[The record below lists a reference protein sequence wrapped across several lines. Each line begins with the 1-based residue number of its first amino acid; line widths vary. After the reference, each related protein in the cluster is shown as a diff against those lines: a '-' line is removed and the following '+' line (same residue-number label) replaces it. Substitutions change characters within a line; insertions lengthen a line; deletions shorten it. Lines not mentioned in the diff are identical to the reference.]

1 MVALSQLEIG
11 QIGQLGKSR
20 RMDLSSTPRYGL
32 RSAADITQVRAGV
45 GVFVGYQPHRILL
58 EKRSDCGLWGLPGGR
73 IEAGESIEAAAIREV
88 REETGLEIQVV
99 KLLGVYSSPAERIVT
114 YPDNVVQLI
123 DVILFGTI
131 LSGTLSCSTES
142 EALQFFE
149 SSTLPPGSEIVLPAR
164 APVRDYFQGLIGAI
178 R

>member
-1 MVALSQLEIG
+1 MNLI
-11 QIGQLGKSR
+11 
-20 RMDLSSTPRYGL
+20 STPCYGL

-73 IEAGESIEAAAIREV
+73 IEAGESIKDSAIREV
-88 REETGLEIQVV
+88 QEETGLEIEVV

-123 DVILFGTI
+123 DIILFGII

-142 EALQFFE
+142 EALKFFE
-149 SSTLPPGSEIVLPAR
+149 LNTLPPESEIVLPAR
-164 APVRDYFQGLIGAI
+164 APIRDYFQGLTGAI